1 MSSPDAEG
9 WSASLDRVA
18 QSELGIP
25 DQDTF
30 PVEAMDRLREEGVL
44 CAPLPRHLGGSGIGT
59 EPGQGRRA
67 LAFFH
72 RLGRLSL
79 PLGRLVEA
87 HVNAVRII
95 VRYGTKA
102 QCGNLA
108 GALMEGDLLGLW
120 VTDPPT
126 GEGLTVTWEG
136 SVVRVSGRKMFCS
149 GAGHV
154 QSAIMTAQD
163 DVTGDWR
170 LLLLPLDGSETVLPL
185 PAGLGGMRAAV
196 TGQLVLKQRILP
208 ASSIIGEAGDYLKE
222 PDFSGG
228 AWRSSAVALGGL
240 YRLLELT
247 ASELKRRGRDG
258 DPHQRA
264 RFGQLV
270 MAHESGWLWLERAA
284 VMAEDL
290 VAPSDEIVAT
300 VGLARLAV
308 EKACLDGL
316 TLVHRSLGLSAFL
329 TSNPVERLTRD
340 LQTYLR
346 QPAADEVLDGA
357 AAFFLGTPPHSREV
371 FA

>member
-1 MSSPDAEG
+1 MSTPDAEG
-9 WSASLDRVA
+9 WLTSLDRVA
-18 QSELGIP
+18 QSELDIP
-25 DQDTF
+25 DQDIF
-30 PVEAMDRLREEGVL
+30 PVEAMNRLREEGVL

-72 RLGRLSL
+72 KLGRLSL

-87 HVNAVRII
+87 HVNAVRVI

-102 QCGNLA
+102 QCGDLA
-108 GALMEGDLLGLW
+108 GALMEGDLFGLW
-120 VTDPPT
+120 VTDPLT
-126 GEGLTVTWEG
+126 GEGLTLAREG
-136 SVVRVSGRKMFCS
+136 SVLRVSGRKMFCS
-149 GAGHV
+149 GAGYV
-154 QSAIMTAQD
+154 QSAIVTAQD
-163 DVTGDWR
+163 GVTGERR

-185 PAGLGGMRAAV
+185 PAGLSGMRAAV
-196 TGQLVLKQRILP
+196 TAQLVLKQRVLP
-208 ASSIIGEAGDYLKE
+208 ASAIVGAAGDYLKE

-247 ASELKRRGRDG
+247 AAELETRRRDG

-270 MAHESGWLWLERAA
+270 MAHETGWLWLERAA

-290 VAPSDEIVAT
+290 SAPADEIVAT

-308 EKACLDGL
+308 ERACLDGL
-316 TLVHRSLGLSAFL
+316 SLAHRSLGLSAFL

-357 AAFFLGTPPHSREV
+357 AAFFLHTPPRSHEV